1 MPAFVW
7 TGSGYRNLRTGQVIT
22 PGPVLPS
29 GPNIVPYSSIATS
42 GTLSQ
47 KVESA
52 GAGKKVAFDQG
63 TFQFSDFNDN
73 TLTYGFRV
81 LIANGVLGSGRS
93 WTTFQMTP
101 MSSTQAGRVPVSNP
115 PTSNGQ
121 VNPLR
126 LMRVGWEDNANP
138 VEVGGFSLLGTNQ
151 GHLYNGLEIYRVKPG
166 STVHDI
172 LVKGIP
178 GDLSRE
184 PGETFSLSF
193 FRCEATSGNP
203 VQVSNVEIDGRDS
216 TNTLVAASG
225 VGVNFGTNLQ
235 FTNVNSH
242 HMKMAHAYALY
253 ETSNLTFTNCRATDT
268 EINGFNFENVSGTV
282 TMTQCVTTANKGY
295 HLGIFTNTGGAVYNI
310 IDPVFDGTK
319 LRIRCT
325 GYNGGSRTQDTADIH
340 LFVDGV
346 ERPDLI
352 QWTMS

>member
-1 MPAFVW
+1 MPAFIW
-7 TGSGYRNLRTGQVIT
+7 TGSAYRNLRTGETVT
-22 PGPVLPS
+22 PGPVTPS
-29 GPNIVPYSSIATS
+29 GPDITPYANTTGS
-42 GTLSQ
+42 TLSQ
-47 KVESA
+47 RAESA
-52 GAGKKVAFDQG
+52 GAGKRVSFPQG
-63 TFQFSDFNDN
+63 TYTFSDFNDS
-73 TLTYGFRV
+73 TVTYGFRV

-93 WTTFQMTP
+93 WTKFQMVP
-101 MSSTQAGRVPVSNP
+101 MSSTQASRVPVSNP

-138 VEVGGFSLLGTNQ
+138 VQVAGFSLLGTNQ

-166 STVHDI
+166 STVSDV

-184 PGETFSLSF
+184 PGETFSMSF
-193 FRCEATSGNP
+193 FRCESTTANP
-203 VQVSNVEIDGRDS
+203 LEVSNVEIDGRDDS
-216 TNTLVAASG
+216 GTMVAASG
-225 VGVNFGTNLQ
+225 IGVNFGTNFQ

-253 ETSNLTFTNCRATDT
+253 ETSNLSFTNCRATDT

-282 TMTQCVTTANKGY
+282 TMTQCVTTANKGF
-295 HLGIFTNTGGAVYNI
+295 HLGIFTNTGSATYNI
-310 IDPVFDGTK
+310 IDPVFDGAK

-325 GYNGGSRTQDTADIH
+325 GYNGGPRTQDTADIH
-340 LFVDGV
+340 LYVDGV

>member
-1 MPAFVW
+1 M
-7 TGSGYRNLRTGQVIT
+7 RTGATVT

-29 GPNIVPYSSIATS
+29 GPGIIPYTSIVTS

-47 KVESA
+47 KVDSA
-52 GAGKKVAFDQG
+52 GAGNKVAFADG

-73 TLTYGFRV
+73 TNTYGFRV

-101 MSSTQAGRVPVSNP
+101 GSSTQAGRVPVSNP

-121 VNPLR
+121 INPLR

-151 GHLYNGLEIYRVKPG
+151 GHLYNGMEIYRVKAG
-166 STVHDI
+166 SYIHDV

-184 PGETFSLSF
+184 PGETFALSLY
-193 FRCEATSGNP
+193 RCEATTGSP
-203 VQVSNVEIDGRDS
+203 VLVKNVETDGRDS
-216 TNTLVAASG
+216 GGTLVGASG
-225 VGVNFGTNLQ
+225 IGVNFGYNLR
-235 FTNVNSH
+235 FENVNSH
-242 HMKMAHAYALY
+242 HMKMAHAFALY
-253 ETSNLTFTNCRATDT
+253 ETSNLTFVDSRATDT
-268 EINGFNFENVSGTV
+268 ELNGFNFENVSGDVNLTR
-282 TMTQCVTTANKGY
+282 CVTTANKGY
-295 HLGIFTNTGGAVYNI
+295 HLGIFTNTGSANYNI
-310 IDPVFDGTK
+310 IDPVYDGAK

-325 GYNGGSRTQDTADIH
+325 GYNGGPQTQDTNAIK
-340 LFVDGV
+340 LYVGGV

>member
-1 MPAFVW
+1 MPAFRW
-7 TGSGYRNLRTGQVIT
+7 TGSGYRNLRTGDIVT
-22 PGPVLPS
+22 PGPTLPS
-29 GPNIVPYSSIATS
+29 GPNIVAYSSIGTS
-42 GTLSQ
+42 GTISQ

-52 GAGKKVAFDQG
+52 GAGKKVAFAQG

-73 TLTYGFRV
+73 TSTYGLRV
-81 LIANGVLGSGRS
+81 LVANGVLGSGRS
-93 WTTFQMTP
+93 WTIFQMTP
-101 MSSTQAGRVPVSNP
+101 SSSTQAGRVPASNP

-138 VEVGGFSLLGTNQ
+138 VEVGGFSLLGTSQ

-166 STVHDI
+166 SYVHDI

-184 PGETFSLSF
+184 PGETFALSF
-193 FRCEATSGNP
+193 YRCEASSGSP
-203 VQVSNVEIDGRDS
+203 LQVTNVEIDGRDS
-216 TNTLVAASG
+216 GGTMVAASG
-225 VGVNFGTNLQ
+225 IGVNFGNDIK
-235 FTNVNSH
+235 FNNVNSH

-253 ETSNLTFTNCRATDT
+253 ETSNLTFTECSATNT

-282 TMTQCVTTANKGY
+282 TMTQCVTTSNTGY
-295 HLGIFTNTGGAVYNI
+295 HIGIFTNTGGAVYNI
-310 IDPVFDGTK
+310 IDPVYDGAK

-325 GYNGGSRTQDTADIH
+325 GYNGGPRTQNTADVH
-340 LFVDGV
+340 LYVNGV

>member
-1 MPAFVW
+1 MFRW
-7 TGSGYRNLRTGQVIT
+7 DGSGYRNLLTGEVVS

-29 GPNIVPYSSIATS
+29 GPGITPYSSIGTS
-42 GTLSQ
+42 GTISQ
-47 KVESA
+47 KVESV
-52 GAGKKVAFDQG
+52 GTGGKVAFADG

-73 TLTYGFRV
+73 TQTYGFRV

-93 WTTFQMTP
+93 WTKFQMTP

-115 PTSNGQ
+115 PASNGQ
-121 VNPLR
+121 INPLR
-126 LMRVGWEDNANP
+126 LMRVGWEDNTSP
-138 VEVGGFSLLGTNQ
+138 VEVAGFSLLGTNQ

-166 STVHDI
+166 STVHDV

-184 PGETFSLSF
+184 PGETFALSF
-193 FRCEATSGNP
+193 FRCESTSGSP
-203 VQVSNVEIDGRDS
+203 LLVTNVETDGRDS
-216 TNTLVAASG
+216 GGTLVGASG
-225 VGVNFGTNLQ
+225 IGVNFGTHLK
-235 FTNVNSH
+235 FENVNSH

-282 TMTQCVTTANKGY
+282 TMTGCTTTANKGY
-295 HLGIFTNTGGAVYNI
+295 HLGIFTNTGSANYNI
-310 IDPVFDGTK
+310 IDPVYDGAK

-325 GYNGGSRTQDTADIH
+325 GYNGGSQTQDTNAIK
-340 LFVDGV
+340 LYVGGV